1 MSQMDDLRAR
11 IERALEEVDR
21 LSGSLNE
28 IDALK
33 SALGDANARLSD
45 NADQIGELARAME
58 SFRGAVERATNV
70 LASVAEEL
78 SSADAVQIGRAIE
91 TSETNLKESIT
102 SNASTLMD
110 QVEKE
115 NAETLGRLTSGLDR
129 LDGSHHELME
139 QVKLAT
145 MRVSDLIEGQTRNS
159 AADAVQIGK
168 AISTSEANLKEAIEA
183 KATGLED
190 RLHKELSDVISRLKS
205 GLLQLDNG
213 QERLLKEVTLS
224 TAKIAG
230 LLEALSQ
237 LVVDKHSETQARIGD
252 NSRQLEEMYAGLR
265 EVARQ
270 SARSKTKWMVAL
282 LGVNVISASAIAAL
296 MVLLLG

>member
-1 MSQMDDLRAR
+1 MDDLRAR
-11 IERALEEVDR
+11 IDRAVAEVEQINT
-21 LSGSLNE
+21 SLKE
-28 IDALK
+28 IDSLK
-33 SALGDANARLSD
+33 SALSDANSRLAD
-45 NADQIGELARAME
+45 NADQIGDLARATE
-58 SFRGAVERATNV
+58 TFRRSVERATEV
-70 LASVAEEL
+70 LASLAEEL
-78 SSADAVQIGRAIE
+78 S
-91 TSETNLKESIT
+91 
-102 SNASTLMD
+102 
-110 QVEKE
+110 
-115 NAETLGRLTSGLDR
+115 
-129 LDGSHHELME
+129 
-139 QVKLAT
+139 AT
-145 MRVSDLIEGQTRNS
+145 
-159 AADAVQIGK
+159 DAVQIGK

-230 LLEALSQ
+230 MLEALSQ

-270 SARSKTKWMVAL
+270 SARSRTRWMVAL
-282 LGVNVISASAIAAL
+282 LGVNVISASAVAAL